1 MNYEKMGEN
10 ITSIRKVMDN
20 FAINRIRCY
29 LQVATLRSSFVF
41 VVVITFCYKYYV
53 GWCERKLRRFDYF
66 IVCAGEEDPVV
77 VL

>member
-1 MNYEKMGEN
+1 MEN
-10 ITSIRKVMDN
+10 DFTNVKKVLDS

-29 LQVATLRSSFVF
+29 LQVTTLRSSFVF

-53 GWCERKLRRFDYF
+53 GWCERKLRRLDYF

>member
-1 MNYEKMGEN
+1 MEN
-10 ITSIRKVMDN
+10 DFTSVRKVLAN
-20 FAINRIRCY
+20 FAINRIRWY
-29 LQVATLRSSFVF
+29 LQVTTLRSSFVF